1 MLSPQ
6 LLSILRRMF
15 PPTARRPG
23 PAGYTDA
30 QIVACLVIGCR
41 LQARSL
47 RHLVRLLETS
57 PPLVR
62 ALGLSRAPSAATL
75 SRRLRR
81 LAPQLGLLC
90 RRLSRQVD
98 PCWIGAMDATGL
110 RTRSRGSRW
119 GWSRPYGLFCGL
131 KLHAVV
137 TPSGLLRDFVLTPAA
152 VRESRVFFRGTGLTV
167 LLADRGGGRSR
178 GARVGGRHA
187 GSGHARASGGCRRL
201 WSLGSSSSSG
211 SRWRRRAGSARTLR
225 ATVSRSLR
233 RWGWIRSSPGI
244 CARGGRRPPLASDH
258 DSHPI
263 PSPSRPSRRC
273 GSGGRTRKF
282 RYSMSPQ
289 SRSGGGGGM
298 HTSGEVGSHFLELPE
313 PLFVP
318 PDDDPDDPS
327 YGVVDPPSSRG
338 PTTVGR

>member
-1 MLSPQ
+1 MVSPQ
-6 LLSILRRMF
+6 LLPILQQAF
-15 PPTARRPG
+15 PPAARRPG

-41 LQARSL
+41 LQARSR

-62 ALGLSRAPSAATL
+62 ALGLSRVPSAATL

-81 LAPQLGLLC
+81 LGPRLLLLC

-152 VRESRVFFRGTGLTV
+152 ARESRVFFRGTGLTV
-167 LLADRGGGRSR
+167 LLADRGYDSERLAR
-178 GARVGGRHA
+178 AYARVGVRLL
-187 GSGHARASGGCRRL
+187 ARPRRL
-201 WSLGSSSSSG
+201 G
-211 SRWRRRAGSARTLR
+211 AGRPRTPCRKKAAALL
-225 ATVSRSLR
+225 AT
-233 RWGWIRSSPGI
+233 P
-244 CARGGRRPPLASDH
+244 AGRRLY
-258 DSHPI
+258 
-263 PSPSRPSRRC
+263 R
-273 GSGGRTRKF
+273 
-282 RYSMSPQ
+282 
-289 SRSGGGGGM
+289 
-298 HTSGEVGSHFLELPE
+298 L
-313 PLFVP
+313 
-318 PDDDPDDPS
+318 
-327 YGVVDPPSSRG
+327 RG
-338 PTTVGR
+338 AIERFFG